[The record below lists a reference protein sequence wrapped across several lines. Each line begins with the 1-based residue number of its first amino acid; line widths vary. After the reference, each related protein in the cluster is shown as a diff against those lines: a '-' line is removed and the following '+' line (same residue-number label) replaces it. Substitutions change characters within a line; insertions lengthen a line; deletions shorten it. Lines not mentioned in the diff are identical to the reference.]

1 MPHIPVHPSAAKR
14 HRQNLKRQE
23 RNRAIRTHARSA
35 AKQALDAI
43 GGADEAAAREQLR
56 EATRVLYKAAS
67 AGTLHRNTARRKVAR
82 LAASLS
88 RKFAKPAAPAAQ

>member
-23 RNRAIRTHARSA
+23 HNRGIKTRARTA

-43 GGADEAAAREQLR
+43 VGGDEARAREQLR
-56 EATRVLYKAAS
+56 EATRALHKAAS

-82 LAASLS
+82 LAAQLS
-88 RKFAKPAAPAAQ
+88 RKFAKAAAPAP